1 MTTPRAGTGRR
12 GPVSLR
18 ARVTAAA
25 ALGTAVVVLLLG
37 AVAWIGIER
46 QVTAQLDAKLDS
58 VAQVTAANLTSLRV
72 LQGPLPLPPDY
83 AGTVRAGGIVL
94 STTAATL
101 PPSPEGWSDA
111 TVDGTP
117 YRVRTVVVISGLD
130 ATISVGA
137 PTEPA
142 RATITGLHRWTVAI
156 GVAAVLVAAGLG
168 WLFAG
173 VAVAPLRRLAE
184 QTRRLGADPAAP
196 PPQGSGAREAEEL
209 AAALRQLLAANADE
223 RARTA
228 SALETARDFAA
239 ASAHE
244 LRTPLT
250 AMRTNLE
257 VATTM
262 DLPADTRDEILADT
276 LRTQRRAEGTLGA
289 LERLAAGDLT
299 SGADFEPVDLA
310 ELLDRA
316 AQDAGRAHPGVD
328 IRLDVPSALAVV
340 GLPAGLRLAVDN
352 AVTNAVRHGGAR
364 VIEIGARDGW
374 DAVYIAV
381 TDDGA
386 GVPVGEREALFERF
400 RRGSGAAPAG
410 SGLGLA
416 LIRQQAQLHGG
427 TAWFEDSP
435 LGGVR
440 LVLRLPRPPAG
451 SGRRAEAGSPARMQ
465 RRQQHRQ

>member
-1 MTTPRAGTGRR
+1 MTTHR

-18 ARVTAAA
+18 LRVTAAA
-25 ALGTAVVVLLLG
+25 ALGTALVVLVLG
-37 AVAWIGIER
+37 GVAWIGIER

-58 VAQVTAANLTSLRV
+58 VTQVTAANLTSLRV

-83 AGTVRAGGIVL
+83 AGTLRAGGLVV

-101 PPSPEGWSDA
+101 PQSPEGWSDA
-111 TVDGTP
+111 TVDGTH
-117 YRVRTVVVISGLD
+117 YRVRTVEVINALG
-130 ATISVGA
+130 ATLSVGA
-137 PTEPA
+137 PTDPA
-142 RATITGLHRWTVAI
+142 RSTITGLHRWTVVIGLGAI
-156 GVAAVLVAAGLG
+156 LVAAALG

-173 VAVAPLRRLAE
+173 VAIAPLRRLAE
-184 QTRRLGADPAAP
+184 QTRRLGVDPGAP

-209 AAALRQLLAANADE
+209 AGALRQLLEANADE
-223 RARTA
+223 RARTR

-244 LRTPLT
+244 LRTPMT

-257 VATTM
+257 VAATM
-262 DLPADTRDEILADT
+262 DLPESTRREVLADT
-276 LRTQRRAEGTLGA
+276 LRTQRRAEATLGA

-299 SGADFEPVDLA
+299 SGADFVPVDLA

-316 AQDAGRAHPGVD
+316 AQDATRTHPGVD
-328 IRLDVPSALAVV
+328 IRLDVPPTLTVV

-352 AVTNAVRHGGAR
+352 AVTNAVRHGGAQ
-364 VIEIGARDGW
+364 VVEIGARDGR
-374 DAVYIAV
+374 DAVYVAV
-381 TDDGA
+381 TDDGT
-386 GVPVGEREALFERF
+386 GVPTGEREVLFERF
-400 RRGSGAAPAG
+400 RRGADAAAGG

-427 TAWFEDSP
+427 VAWFEDSP

-440 LVLRLPRPPAG
+440 LVLRLPRAP
-451 SGRRAEAGSPARMQ
+451 S
-465 RRQQHRQ
+465 

>member
-1 MTTPRAGTGRR
+1 MSTRR

-18 ARVTAAA
+18 LRVTAAA
-25 ALGTAVVVLLLG
+25 ALGTALVVLLIG
-37 AVAWIGIER
+37 AVVWVGIDR
-46 QVTAQLDAKLDS
+46 QVTSQLDAKLDS
-58 VAQVTAANLTSLRV
+58 VTEVTAANLTSLRV
-72 LQGPLPLPPDY
+72 LQGPLPLPPGY
-83 AGTVRAGGIVL
+83 AGTLRAGGVVV
-94 STTAATL
+94 STTDATL
-101 PPSPEGWSDA
+101 PQVSAGWSDA
-111 TVDGTP
+111 TVDGTD
-117 YRVRTVVVISGLD
+117 YRVRTVEVISGLG
-130 ATISVGA
+130 ATLSVGA

-142 RATITGLHRWTVAI
+142 ESTITGLHRWTVFA
-156 GVAAVLVAAGLG
+156 GAVAVLVAAGLG
-168 WLFAG
+168 WLFAR
-173 VAVAPLRRLAE
+173 VAIAPLRKLTD
-184 QTRRLGADPAAP
+184 QTRRLGVDPGAP
-196 PPQGSGAREAEEL
+196 PPQVSGAQEAVEL
-209 AAALRQLLAANADE
+209 AGALRQLLDANADE

-262 DLPADTRDEILADT
+262 DLPPSTRDEVLADT
-276 LRTQRRAEGTLGA
+276 LRAQRRAEATLGA

-299 SGADFEPVDLA
+299 ADSDFVPVDLA

-316 AQDAGRAHPGVD
+316 AQDATRAHTGVD
-328 IRLDVPSALAVV
+328 IRLDVPPTLTVV

-352 AVTNAVRHGGAR
+352 AVSNAVRHGGAT
-364 VIEIGARDGW
+364 VIEIGARDGRE
-374 DAVYIAV
+374 AVYVAV
-381 TDDGA
+381 TDDGT
-386 GVPVGEREALFERF
+386 GVPAAEREALFERF
-400 RRGSGAAPAG
+400 RRGAGAAPDG

-440 LVLRLPRPPAG
+440 LVLRLPRTPA
-451 SGRRAEAGSPARMQ
+451 
-465 RRQQHRQ
+465 

>member
-1 MTTPRAGTGRR
+1 MTTHR

-18 ARVTAAA
+18 LRVTAAA
-25 ALGTAVVVLLLG
+25 ALGTALVVLLLG
-37 AVAWIGIER
+37 GVAWIGIER
-46 QVTAQLDAKLDS
+46 QITSQFDAKLDS
-58 VAQVTAANLTSLRV
+58 VTQVTAANLTSLRV

-83 AGTVRAGGIVL
+83 AGTLRAGGLVV

-101 PPSPEGWSDA
+101 PPSQAGWSDA
-111 TVDGTP
+111 TVDGTH
-117 YRVRTVVVISGLD
+117 YRVRTVEVISGLG

-137 PTEPA
+137 PTAPA
-142 RATITGLHRWTVAI
+142 RSAITGLHRWTVVV
-156 GVAAVLVAAGLG
+156 GVGAVLVAAALG

-173 VAVAPLRRLAE
+173 IAIAPLRKLAE
-184 QTRRLGADPAAP
+184 QTRRLGIDSAAP
-196 PPQGSGAREAEEL
+196 PPQGAGAQEAEEL
-209 AAALRQLLAANADE
+209 AAALRQLLEANAAE
-223 RARTA
+223 RARTK

-262 DLPADTRDEILADT
+262 DLPASTRQEILADT
-276 LRTQRRAEGTLGA
+276 LRTQRRAEATLGA

-299 SGADFEPVDLA
+299 SGADFVPVDLA

-316 AQDAGRAHPGVD
+316 AQDATRIHSGVD
-328 IRLDVPSALAVV
+328 IGLDVPSTLTVI

-352 AVTNAVRHGGAR
+352 AVSNAVRHGGAR
-364 VIEIGARDGW
+364 VIEIGARDGR

-381 TDDGA
+381 TDDGT
-386 GVPVGEREALFERF
+386 GVPTDEREALFERF
-400 RRGSGAAPAG
+400 RRGTTAAPDG

-427 TAWFEDSP
+427 AAWFEDSP

-440 LVLRLPRPPAG
+440 LVLRLPRAP
-451 SGRRAEAGSPARMQ
+451 S
-465 RRQQHRQ
+465 

>member
-1 MTTPRAGTGRR
+1 MTTHR

-18 ARVTAAA
+18 LRVTAAA
-25 ALGTAVVVLLLG
+25 AFGTALVVLLLG
-37 AVAWIGIER
+37 GVAWIGIER
-46 QVTAQLDAKLDS
+46 QITSQFDAKLDS
-58 VAQVTAANLTSLRV
+58 VTQVTAANLTSLRV

-83 AGTVRAGGIVL
+83 AGTLRAGGLVV

-101 PPSPEGWSDA
+101 PPSQAGWSDS
-111 TVDGTP
+111 TVDGTH
-117 YRVRTVVVISGLD
+117 YRVRTVEVISGLG

-137 PTEPA
+137 PTAPA
-142 RATITGLHRWTVAI
+142 RSTIAGLHRWTVVV
-156 GVAAVLVAAGLG
+156 GVGAVLVAAALG

-173 VAVAPLRRLAE
+173 VAIAPLRKLAE
-184 QTRRLGADPAAP
+184 QTRRLGVDSAAP
-196 PPQGSGAREAEEL
+196 PPQGSGAQEAEEL
-209 AAALRQLLAANADE
+209 AAALRQLLEANAAE
-223 RARTA
+223 RARTK

-262 DLPADTRDEILADT
+262 DLPASTRQEILADT
-276 LRTQRRAEGTLGA
+276 LRTQRRAEATLGA

-299 SGADFEPVDLA
+299 SGADFVPVDLA

-316 AQDAGRAHPGVD
+316 AQDATRIHSGVD
-328 IRLDVPSALAVV
+328 IGLDVPSTLTVI

-352 AVTNAVRHGGAR
+352 AVSNAVRHGGAR
-364 VIEIGARDGW
+364 VIEIGARDGR

-381 TDDGA
+381 TDDGT
-386 GVPVGEREALFERF
+386 GVPTDEREALFERF
-400 RRGSGAAPAG
+400 RRGTTAAPDG

-427 TAWFEDSP
+427 AAWFEDSP

-440 LVLRLPRPPAG
+440 LVLRLPRAP
-451 SGRRAEAGSPARMQ
+451 S
-465 RRQQHRQ
+465 